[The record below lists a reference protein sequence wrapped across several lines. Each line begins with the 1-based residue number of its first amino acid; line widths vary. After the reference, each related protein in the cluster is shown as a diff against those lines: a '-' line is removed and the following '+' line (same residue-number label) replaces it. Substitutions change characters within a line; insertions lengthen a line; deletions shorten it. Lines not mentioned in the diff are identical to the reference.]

1 MHDEASAQRDNEDG
15 ERFATAIEEAQT
27 QLNSAEGETLSIDD
41 LSDIYIQVK
50 GANRARA
57 NMALN
62 TRTKTGEI
70 NDYLE
75 VRRPFGSAQ

>member
-1 MHDEASAQRDNEDG
+1 MHDEASAQRDSEDG
-15 ERFATAIEEAQT
+15 ERFSQAIEEAQS

-57 NMALN
+57 NMALETVN
-62 TRTKTGEI
+62 K
-70 NDYLE
+70 
-75 VRRPFGSAQ
+75 